1 MDIGTGEPG
10 QAGQGGVGEGSA
22 APPLL
27 SVRGISKT
35 FGGRTVLRDMV
46 LDVRPG
52 EVHGLVGQNGSG
64 KSTLIKILAGYYAPD
79 PGGTLAVAG
88 SPIPLPLDPGQADA
102 LGLSFVHQ
110 DLGLCQ
116 TMTVLENL
124 RVGHYDTGF
133 LWRVRW
139 RRERRSVSN
148 LLAGFGA
155 GHISAD
161 ALVGELSAVDRAIVA
176 IVRALDRLSMHQRG
190 VLVLDE
196 PTVYLPRAEA
206 VRLFETIRQ
215 ITGRGHAVIFV
226 SHRLEEVGAITDAV
240 SILRDGAL
248 IRTAPTRL
256 LSERALLEDI
266 LGRELGELYPP
277 AVMADGAGLMEVD
290 LRAGPDV
297 EVLRLQLRKGE
308 VIGLTGLLGMG
319 QDRVPYLLFGAGGA
333 AEGTLSLDGAQY
345 HLSTLTPRRAI
356 RAGLAL
362 LPADRLTDGS
372 AQEFSVLENVTLPTI
387 SRYFRG
393 MLRHGRERRRALEVL
408 TDFMVNPPDP
418 DRPFR
423 ELSGGNQQKALVG
436 KWFEVQPRVLL
447 LHEPTQGVD
456 VGARR
461 QIFER
466 ICSFAAAGGG
476 VLIASVEYE
485 DLAHLCD
492 RVLVFRDGKVV
503 SELRKPNLDES
514 RIVEQCFRAEAG
526 AA

>member
-1 MDIGTGEPG
+1 VDIGAGEPG
-10 QAGQGGVGEGSA
+10 QAAPGGVDERPA
-22 APPLL
+22 ALLL
-27 SVRGISKT
+27 SVRRISKT
-35 FGGRTVLRDMV
+35 FSGRTVLRDFA
-46 LDVRPG
+46 LDVRQG

-79 PGGTLAVAG
+79 PGGALAIAG
-88 SPIPLPLDPGQADA
+88 SPVPLPLDPGQADA

-110 DLGLCQ
+110 DLGLCH

-133 LWRVRW
+133 AWRVRW
-139 RRERRSVSN
+139 RRERKSVSN
-148 LLAGFGA
+148 LLQGFGA
-155 GHISAD
+155 GHISPD

-176 IVRALDRLSMHQRG
+176 IVRALDRISRHKRG

-206 VRLFETIRQ
+206 VRLFDTIRQ
-215 ITGRGHAVIFV
+215 IAGRGHGVIFV
-226 SHRLEEVGAITDAV
+226 SHRLEEVGAITDCV
-240 SILRDGAL
+240 TILRDGAL

-277 AVMADGAGLMEVD
+277 AVVTEGAALMEVD
-290 LRAGPDV
+290 LRAGRDV
-297 EVLRLQLRKGE
+297 EELRLQLRQGE
-308 VIGLTGLLGMG
+308 IIGLTGLLGMG
-319 QDRVPYLLFGAGGA
+319 QDRVPYLLFGAGGT
-333 AEGTLSLDGAQY
+333 AEGTLSLNGAQY
-345 HLSTLTPRRAI
+345 QLSTLTPRRAI

-372 AQEFSVLENVTLPTI
+372 AQEFTVRENVTLPTI
-387 SRYFRG
+387 SRYFSG
-393 MLRHGRERRRALEVL
+393 VLRHGHERRRVLEVL
-408 TDFMVNPPDP
+408 DDFMVKPPDP

-466 ICSFAAAGGG
+466 ICSFASAGGA

-492 RVLVFRDGKVV
+492 RVLVFRDGRVV

-514 RIVEQCFRAEAG
+514 RIVEQCFRAQAG
-526 AA
+526 AV